1 MFGIKTNDNQ
11 PASSATKGFKAVAV
25 EASTQE
31 KPSEVSGT
39 ETAARMGYL
48 PG

>member
-31 KPSEVSGT
+31 KPSEVSGA
-39 ETAARMGYL
+39 ETAARKGYL